1 MFVCVCVCVCV
12 YLSVCVCVYLS
23 VCVPVCVC
31 VSEHMC
37 VHACMAIYGRPC
49 LYDAYCKQTKEIS
62 AVDKNALCQPVEA
75 GVTNPTVTTIH
86 SYQVLNIKRAAS

>member
-1 MFVCVCVCVCV
+1 MFLCVCGYLSVFVPVCVCVCVCV
-12 YLSVCVCVYLS
+12 
-23 VCVPVCVC
+23 C
-31 VSEHMC
+31 VSEHRC

-49 LYDAYCKQTKEIS
+49 LYDAYCKQTKEIT

-75 GVTNPTVTTIH
+75 GVTNPTVTTIR